1 MKVRSVKDIEKAL
14 LAKGFE
20 KATSK
25 QKSHHAYYYFKYQ
38 GKRTG
43 VYTYLSHGAKSS
55 DYGPQL
61 MNKIKQQLKFED
73 SKLAE
78 AFLDC
83 PFKEQQYANM
93 LKKLDELD

>member
-20 KATSK
+20 KAPFK
-25 QKSHHAYYYFKYQ
+25 QKSHHTYYYFNHE

-43 VYTYLSHGAKSS
+43 VYTYLSHSPKSS
-55 DYGPQL
+55 DYGPHL
-61 MNKIKQQLKFED
+61 MSKIKQQLKFED
-73 SKLAE
+73 TKLAE

-83 PFKEQQYANM
+83 PFKENQYVEM
-93 LKKLDELD
+93 LKKFEELD

>member
-1 MKVRSVKDIEKAL
+1 MKVRSVKDIEKSL

-55 DYGPQL
+55 D
-61 MNKIKQQLKFED
+61 
-73 SKLAE
+73 
-78 AFLDC
+78 
-83 PFKEQQYANM
+83 
-93 LKKLDELD
+93 